1 MNEMNQFE
9 REFKA
14 TAFLKQNPKKTKKAV
29 QKGGRAANNTV
40 AVMRAIKRE
49 GKDGN

>member
-1 MNEMNQFE
+1 MNELTSFE
-9 REFKA
+9 KEFKN
-14 TAFLKQNPKKTKKAV
+14 TAFLRQNPKKTKKAV

-49 GKDGN
+49 TDSGK